1 MTLAIFDL
9 DNTLIAGDSDHLWG
23 EFLCDRG
30 VVDAETFRATN
41 AQFYADYQR
50 GELDI
55 AAYAAFALGPLA
67 GRTPASVASLQEEF
81 MADYIQPLFLP
92 AAAALI
98 AEHREQGHRPLIIT
112 ATNEFVTRPIAD
124 RLGIDTLLGCAVE
137 MKNGVFTGRA
147 TGTLTYREG
156 KVKRLGEWM
165 EAEDEVLAG
174 AWFYSDS
181 HNDLPLLEAVDN
193 PVLVDPDEALAE
205 AGRTR
210 GWPAITL
217 RSGPEKQALA

>member
-30 VVDAETFRATN
+30 IVDSDTFRATN

-50 GELDI
+50 GNLDI

-67 GRTPASVASLQEEF
+67 GRTPASVEALQQAF
-81 MADYIQPLFLP
+81 METCIEPLFLP
-92 AAAALI
+92 AATTLI
-98 AEHREQGHRPLIIT
+98 NEHRAQGHRLLIIT

-137 MKNGVFTGRA
+137 VRDGVFTGRA

-156 KVKRLGEWM
+156 KVQRLREWM
-165 EAEDEVLAG
+165 AAEGERLDG

-181 HNDLPLLEAVDN
+181 HNDLPLLELVDN
-193 PVLVDPDEALAE
+193 PVVVDPDDALAT
-205 AGRTR
+205 AGRAR
-210 GWPAITL
+210 AWPVITL
-217 RSGPEKQALA
+217 REGARKRALD